1 MDLILDTH
9 VILWML
15 LNDLRLKPKQIELL
29 EDPANRFYVSAVSAF
44 EMATKVRIGKLPE
57 AMEISRDFR
66 RICTDFDYRELEI
79 TQDRIRQFERQV
91 AQIRKTETNGE
102 NYRMSAAGFL
112 ADIDRMNLEIRD
124 YLWSLPTEQPTS
136 AA

>member
-1 MDLILDTH
+1 MIN
-9 VILWML
+9 
-15 LNDLRLKPKQIELL
+15 ND
-29 EDPANRFYVSAVSAF
+29 
-44 EMATKVRIGKLPE
+44 G
-57 AMEISRDFR
+57 
-66 RICTDFDYRELEI
+66 ELEI

-91 AQIRKTETNGE
+91 AQIRKTEANGE

-124 YLWSLPTEQPTS
+124 YLWSLPTEHPTS